1 MVHDSYIFIDG
12 EDSMRKR
19 KDIQE

>member
-1 MVHDSYIFIDG
+1 MAD

-19 KDIQE
+19 QLEEWL